1 MWVRNIRLF
10 SAIEA
15 WPGSVQRAKGARS
28 GLGAP
33 RQRHGCS
40 QESALQNLGTTRDGA
55 AASGTLG
62 GAAPDCGSGK
72 EEGALLLHVPYLSL
86 EHVRGHVDEVE
97 HVHHLLEHRL
107 EQLCGHRLAA
117 VGCWLVDVSVV
128 PPVQ

>member
-1 MWVRNIRLF
+1 
-10 SAIEA
+10 
-15 WPGSVQRAKGARS
+15 
-28 GLGAP
+28 
-33 RQRHGCS
+33 
-40 QESALQNLGTTRDGA
+40 LQNLGTTRDGA

-62 GAAPDCGSGK
+62 GAVPDC
-72 EEGALLLHVPYLSL
+72 GALLLHVPYLSL